1 MWLLYILPDA
11 LVYAVTTLSFL
22 ALIVTFALS
31 NIPLISKYAKPT
43 QLVSGVL
50 FLFGVYLCGGI
61 SNEASWREKV
71 AKMEVEIAQKEAASA
86 EASTKVITK
95 YVDRVTVV
103 KEKGDVITKEIPNYI
118 SKDADAKCTITN
130 GFVSLHD
137 AAAKN
142 EIPNATRDANEGTS
156 AVKISG
162 VAETVTT
169 NYTTYYQVSEQ
180 LKALQEWVRE
190 QQKVFNK

>member
-11 LVYAVTTLSFL
+11 LIYAVTALSFL
-22 ALIVTFALS
+22 ALVVTFALGS
-31 NIPLISKYAKPT
+31 IPIISKYAKPT
-43 QLVSGVL
+43 QLVACVL
-50 FLFGVYLCGGI
+50 FIFGVYLSGGI
-61 SNEASWREKV
+61 SNEAGWREKV
-71 AKMEVEIAQKEAASA
+71 AQMEKEIAQKEAQSA
-86 EASTKVITK
+86 EVSTKVITK

-103 KEKGDVITKEIPNYI
+103 KEKGDAIIKEVPKFINA
-118 SKDADAKCTITN
+118 DADSKCAVPN

-142 EIPNATRDANEGTS
+142 EIPDASRNANEGTS

-162 VAETVTT
+162 VASTVAE
-169 NYTTYYQVSEQ
+169 NYTTYHQVSEQ
-180 LKALQEWVRE
+180 LKSLQEWIRE